1 MREHAWNVYQETKS
15 RMDGFRVKSH
25 WGQIN
30 RQAAAKRA
38 QQVEE
43 IPSIQVILTS
53 MPFEDSACHSHG
65 GISSIRPKMVVSES
79 SATGQEEAGGGV
91 GWDG

>member
-1 MREHAWNVYQETKS
+1 M
-15 RMDGFRVKSH
+15 
-25 WGQIN
+25 
-30 RQAAAKRA
+30 
-38 QQVEE
+38 EE

-91 GWDG
+91 GWGGMGKASIRFSSMLVTLKTTIKVI